1 MEKLFAAL
9 VNFKQELRPS
19 LSPLFQNLAHAQ
31 APEVLMFAC
40 CDSRVVPHLIVTSEP
55 GELFEARSIGNIV
68 APANASGVSQGD
80 VSEASAIEYAVEVLN
95 IRDIA
100 VCGHSNCG
108 AMAALHKGR
117 EHYAALPNLRAWLE
131 HGEPALERVKT
142 MTFKTALNENDRL
155 SQANVLTQLD
165 HVATY
170 EPVRQRLR
178 RGELRL
184 HGLWFDIGH
193 AMVHLYEAE
202 QAAFVALDEAELSR
216 LLTPGG
222 TPAISR

>member
-19 LSPLFQNLAHAQ
+19 LKPLFKNLAHAQ
-31 APEVLMFAC
+31 SPEVLMFAC

-68 APANASGVSQGD
+68 APASASGVSQGD

-108 AMAALHKGR
+108 AMAALNMGR
-117 EHYAALPNLRAWLE
+117 ENYAALPNLRAWLE

-142 MTFKTALNENDRL
+142 LRFPTPLTDNDRL

-170 EPVRQRLR
+170 EPVRKRLR
-178 RGELRL
+178 QGELRL

-193 AMVHLYEAE
+193 AMVHLYEADRD
-202 QAAFVALDEAELSR
+202 AFIPLDETELAR

>member
-1 MEKLFAAL
+1 
-9 VNFKQELRPS
+9 
-19 LSPLFQNLAHAQ
+19 
-31 APEVLMFAC
+31 
-40 CDSRVVPHLIVTSEP
+40 VPHLIVTSEP

-68 APANASGVSQGD
+68 APASASGISQGD

-108 AMAALHKGR
+108 AMAALNKSR
-117 EHYAALPNLRAWLE
+117 DHYAALPNLRAWLA

-142 MTFKTALNENDRL
+142 MSFPASLGENDRL
-155 SQANVLTQLD
+155 SQANVLSQLD

-170 EPVRQRLR
+170 EPVRKRLR
-178 RGELRL
+178 QGELRL

-193 AMVHLYEAE
+193 AMVHLYEADE
-202 QAAFVALDEAELSR
+202 GAFVALDEAELSR

-222 TPAISR
+222 TPAVSR